1 MTFIAANWKGILIGL
16 VTALT
21 LIQEIL
27 SLMGHGSGALTS
39 IISFVNSFLNDL
51 SQSPAATVVPSQTP
65 PSAPSPAA
73 VAASPT
79 DTPKT

>member
-1 MTFIAANWKGILIGL
+1 MTFIAANWKGILLGL

-39 IISFVNSFLNDL
+39 VISFLNQL
-51 SQSPAATVVPSQTP
+51 SQSPAATAVPSQPP
-65 PSAPSPAA
+65 PSVPAPAA

-79 DTPKT
+79 NISKT